1 MSPVK
6 EPNYFASEI
15 RLGNVGS
22 QWQDWAQ
29 RENDSLQRYLHGP
42 MQEKR
47 FGGIVSSWSDY
58 LKPFQNVRGHG
69 SHKGRP
75 DSSASAKSGK
85 SQGLARGNQPMSP
98 VSGGAFVA
106 GPGASL
112 LTCRYK
118 LICLSA

>member
-85 SQGLARGNQPMSP
+85 SQGLARQSTDKPCLGWGICAETSTFFTSP
-98 VSGGAFVA
+98 
-106 GPGASL
+106 
-112 LTCRYK
+112 
-118 LICLSA
+118 